1 MSTNFF
7 ITLGP
12 DLYHF
17 LVVFSDTLQVEIL
30 CNAIKFPILQ
40 HFQKG
45 TLSFYGKV
53 NKEYELV
60 KPEGLG
66 KVGDAVRILWV
77 NEPRIG
83 GEDNKTINYVV
94 PVIKKVSC

>member
-1 MSTNFF
+1 MKFF
-7 ITLGP
+7 MTLGP

-66 KVGDAVRILWV
+66 KVGDSVRILWV
-77 NEPRIG
+77 NEPSIG
-83 GEDNKTINYVV
+83 GEANKTINYVV